1 MFCLTDD
8 PPEPRSTPTWENAVA
23 RPRSGGIPRPRPERL
38 SKLPD
43 SRVLFNSG
51 PTIADSVTM
60 AGWLWPVGL
69 WPSGSRTASSHK
81 CARQRFRE
89 SIERIMRKPTTPS
102 DGHRLRLFR
111 ADAAEPLPGPRMVPM
126 RVADL
131 VALLGDAKDSRRTWL
146 ADFFDDEIRVSEDL
160 YEVLSAYQRLPK
172 GA

>member
-1 MFCLTDD
+1 
-8 PPEPRSTPTWENAVA
+8 
-23 RPRSGGIPRPRPERL
+23 
-38 SKLPD
+38 
-43 SRVLFNSG
+43 
-51 PTIADSVTM
+51 
-60 AGWLWPVGL
+60 
-69 WPSGSRTASSHK
+69 
-81 CARQRFRE
+81 
-89 SIERIMRKPTTPS
+89 MRKPTTPS